1 MDVRSQSSRSRILF
15 ESALHDYQ
23 TQTGTTLA
31 SHPLAEKLKNCDSV
45 ETVTA
50 MLQEQAQAFCNIRGG
65 DRKIIELLG
74 RIVSALHTLSA
85 SAALGVVTDLVR

>member
-31 SHPLAEKLKNCDSV
+31 DHPLAEKLKSCDSV
-45 ETVTA
+45 ESVTA
-50 MLQEQAQAFCNIRGG
+50 MLQEQAQGFSNIRGG
-65 DRKIIELLG
+65 DRKIMELLV
-74 RIVSALHTLSA
+74 RIASALHALSA
-85 SAALGVVTDLVR
+85 SAALGEVIDLVR